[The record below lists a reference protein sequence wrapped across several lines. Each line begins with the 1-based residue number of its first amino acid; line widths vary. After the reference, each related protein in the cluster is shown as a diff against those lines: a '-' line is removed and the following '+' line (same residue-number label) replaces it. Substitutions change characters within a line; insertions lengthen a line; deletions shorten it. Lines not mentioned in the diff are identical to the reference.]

1 MIKLGLN
8 TWLWAV
14 TFGEEDL
21 YCIDEIARLGAEA
34 IDLSVNDPF
43 HFPAAKAAE
52 KLKQYDMEVIVTTAM
67 SKEYNAISPDPKER
81 EAALVYM
88 KKLLD
93 VAHEVGAKIV
103 GGVNYVGSGYHTGK
117 PRTQQ
122 EIDWDVEYLKQ
133 ASEYAAQYGI
143 TIALEAI
150 KRFESHFL
158 NRAEQ
163 ALELI
168 DLVGADN
175 IKVHLDTFH
184 MNIEEDDIPGA
195 IRLCGDKLAYMH
207 LVDSNRGT
215 PGMGHIPWLEVFKA
229 LKDID
234 YHGAGC
240 VETFN
245 PQRLDEIAPL
255 TYLTRRFADT
265 PEELA
270 EQGLRY
276 LKAARTMVYGV

>member
-14 TFGEEDL
+14 TFGEKDL
-21 YCIDEIARLGAEA
+21 YCIDKIAKLGAEA
-34 IDLSVNDPF
+34 IDFSVNDPF
-43 HFPAAKAAE
+43 SFPVEKAKE
-52 KLKQYDMEVIVTTAM
+52 KLDQYNMTPIVTTAM
-67 SKEYNAISPDPKER
+67 AKPYNAISPDTKER
-81 EAALVYM
+81 ESALTYM

-93 VAHEVGAKIV
+93 VAHYMGADIV
-103 GGVNYVGSGYHTGK
+103 GGVNYVASGYLTGK
-117 PRTQQ
+117 PRTRQ
-122 EIDWDVEYLKQ
+122 EIDWDVEYLKM
-133 ASEYAAQYGI
+133 ASDYAAKYGI

-215 PGMGHIPWLEVFKA
+215 PGMGHIPWVDVFKA
-229 LKDID
+229 LKDIN
-234 YHGAGC
+234 YEGTGC

-245 PQRLDEIAPL
+245 PQLLDEVAPL

-270 EQGLRY
+270 EKGLRY
-276 LKAARTMVYGV
+276 LKAVRTMIYNV